1 MARIISIKDFREAI
15 AEYETEQLNEELHDI
30 SNEELECIMAQAEHK
45 MVVSEVT
52 QIIGQ
57 KVERK

>member
-1 MARIISIKDFREAI
+1 MARIISIKDFRDAV

-30 SNEELECIMAQAEHK
+30 SNEELERIMASAEHR
-45 MVVSEVT
+45 MVMSEVT

>member
-1 MARIISIKDFREAI
+1 MARIMSIKEWCEAI

-30 SNEELECIMAQAEHK
+30 SNEELELLMREAEHK
-45 MVVSEVT
+45 MVMSEVT